1 MITKTNLTIITNG
14 KRINVFTAS
23 EIKKHS
29 LKAKFL
35 TSLNNILITLKN

>member
-1 MITKTNLTIITNG
+1 MVTSTNLTIIKEG
-14 KRINVFTAS
+14 KRINVYTAS

-35 TSLNNILITLKN
+35 TSLNNLLKN

>member
-1 MITKTNLTIITNG
+1 MVTSTNLTIIKEG
-14 KRINVFTAS
+14 KRINVYTPS

>member
-1 MITKTNLTIITNG
+1 MVTRTNLTIIKNG

-23 EIKKHS
+23 EIKKHT

-35 TSLNNILITLKN
+35 TSLNNLLKN

>member
-1 MITKTNLTIITNG
+1 MVTSTKLTIIKTG
-14 KRINVFTAS
+14 KRINVYTAN

-35 TSLNNILITLKN
+35 TSLNKIITNL